1 MERKNFRPQLQQYFS
16 AIQGERRG
24 GGGRGAV
31 DSEFLVGGVWLGF
44 PNHDPIPDQSM

>member
-1 MERKNFRPQLQQYFS
+1 MERKNLQLQQYFS

-24 GGGRGAV
+24 GGGGGGAV
-31 DSEFLVGGVWLGF
+31 DSEFLVGGVWLCF